1 MTHWLKLG
9 WQDLFRHKRVTLLFI
24 GNLAI
29 GLIGLITIGSLENS
43 YISYLKQSL
52 QEILTA
58 DLMIY
63 SSRPIEQQEQ
73 EIIDTVLGEQVTIS
87 KQVAFYSMV
96 KGAKK
101 SLLARI
107 VAIDENYPLYGA
119 FHYPDGLPFQ
129 KIRQALLVSPLATMS
144 QETAETLYLNE
155 GDSVRIGQTSFHVA
169 PLFNK
174 APGSDVTTI
183 ELAPKIFIALSQ
195 LNKTGLLQ
203 FGSRLSYL
211 TYYRTPKNVDAKH
224 LAGILQKNLD
234 QHADGGSTLRVFDT
248 HDINS
253 RLGSIA
259 GHFFGYMGLV
269 GTVALFLAGIAAS
282 YLFRG
287 YFQSRVQEI
296 AILMSLGAQ
305 RRYCILLFLFQLA
318 VMGAMSAV
326 LAILITSCMLPL
338 LPLLFAGLLPD
349 GLHITLHSGSMVM
362 ALALGISCSFLFC
375 LPELT
380 KLRTIQPL
388 HLLHEG
394 SVWDTPV
401 TASSRLLWW
410 LSLVPAI
417 LTFLLL
423 TVFLTSSMVQGIIFT
438 GGVAVTMLFF
448 GIIGRLLLTWC
459 KHLSNTF
466 YGLPKIALRNLYR
479 NRFPSLS
486 IFITIATGVFLI
498 NLIPQ
503 LQRGLEQEFSHP
515 IGLKIPIF
523 FLVDIQE
530 EQINGLQDFFKQQP
544 SHLSN
549 ISPMVR
555 GRIRSIN
562 GTSFHQRSSEADQKG
577 RGRLRRTEF
586 NFSSRNELD
595 PSETVIEGK
604 ELSASTWSFQSTIP
618 FEISVAQRFG
628 KRYDLHLGDRMV
640 FDIQGI
646 ELEGVVTN
654 IRKVRWNS
662 FQPNFF
668 LLFQKGVLENAPK
681 TYLASIS
688 QVSKTDKQPL
698 KEQIVNRFPNI
709 SVIDVASTI
718 TSIIELTE
726 RLIFSIK
733 SIALLA
739 IGAGLMALYSI
750 AGNEAF
756 RHAPEINLLKVLGTR
771 FSDIR
776 LLTVLQFGLL
786 GCAASVFSVFISTTL
801 SYVISWYFF
810 DRIWGLDIFSS
821 IWIVI
826 GTTLTCIFTAALA
839 TRSVIRQKPVTLLH

>member
-1 MTHWLKLG
+1 MTHWFKMG
-9 WQDLFRHKRVTLLFI
+9 WQDLFRHKRVTFLFI

-43 YISYLKQSL
+43 YISYLKHSL

-58 DLMIY
+58 DLMIS

-73 EIIDTVLGEQVTIS
+73 KIIDTVLGDQVAVSNQI
-87 KQVAFYSMV
+87 AFYSMV
-96 KGAKK
+96 KGSKN

-107 VAIDENYPLYGA
+107 VAFDDHYPLYGA
-119 FHYPDGLPFQ
+119 FDYPGGQSHQ
-129 KIRQALLVSPLATMS
+129 KTPQAMLVSPLATMS
-144 QETAETLYLNE
+144 LETAETLHLKQ
-155 GDSVRIGQTSFHVA
+155 GDSVQIGQTSFQVA
-169 PLFNK
+169 SLFNK
-174 APGSDVTTI
+174 APGSDISSI

-203 FGSRLSYL
+203 FGSRLHYL
-211 TYYRTPKNVDAKH
+211 TYYRTPKNTDTKH
-224 LAGILQKNLD
+224 LAGILRETLD
-234 QHADGGSTLRVFDT
+234 RHAEGASTLRVFDT

-253 RLGSIA
+253 RLGRIA

-287 YFQSRVQEI
+287 YFQSRIREI

-305 RRYCILLFLFQLA
+305 RRYCILFFLFQLTI
-318 VMGAMSAV
+318 MGAMAAI
-326 LAILITSCMLPL
+326 LAILLTSCILPS
-338 LPLLFAGLLPD
+338 LPIIFADLLPD
-349 GLHITLHSGSMVM
+349 GLHITLHNGSMGM
-362 ALALGISCSFLFC
+362 ALGIGISCSFLFC

-380 KLRTIQPL
+380 RLKAIQPL

-394 SVWDTPV
+394 SVWDSPV

-410 LSLVPAI
+410 LSLLPAI
-417 LTFLLL
+417 SIFLLL
-423 TVFLTSSMVQGIIFT
+423 TVFLTSSLLQGIIFT
-438 GGVAVTMLFF
+438 VGVTVTMLFF

-459 KHLSNTF
+459 RHLSNSF
-466 YGLPKIALRNLYR
+466 HGLPKIAFRNLYR
-479 NRFPSLS
+479 NRFSSLS

-503 LQRGLEQEFSHP
+503 LQKGLEKEFSHP

-530 EQINGLQDFFKQQP
+530 EQTNGLQDFFKQQS

-562 GTSFHQRSSEADQKG
+562 GTSFHQRSIDADDKG

-586 NFSSRNELD
+586 NFSSRDELD
-595 PSETVIEGK
+595 PSETVIAGK
-604 ELSASTWSFQSTIP
+604 KLSATPWSFQSNTP

-628 KRYDLHLGDRMV
+628 KRYDLHIGDRIL

-646 ELEGVVTN
+646 ELEGMVTN

-681 TYLASIS
+681 TYLASVS
-688 QVSKTDKQPL
+688 QVSKADKQQL
-698 KEQIVNRFPNI
+698 KEQIVSRFPNV
-709 SVIDVASTI
+709 SVIDVTSTVATLI
-718 TSIIELTE
+718 DLTT
-726 RLIFSIK
+726 RLTFAIK
-733 SIALLA
+733 SMALLA

-750 AGNEAF
+750 AGNEAH
-756 RHAPEINLLKVLGTR
+756 RHSQEINLLKVLGTR

-786 GCAASVFSVFISTTL
+786 GCAASIFSVIISTSL
-801 SYVISWYFF
+801 SYVLSWYLF
-810 DRIWGLDIFSS
+810 DRIWGFHIFSS
-821 IWIVI
+821 IWIVLF
-826 GTTLTCIFTAALA
+826 TTLTCIITAALA

>member
-1 MTHWLKLG
+1 M
-9 WQDLFRHKRVTLLFI
+9 
-24 GNLAI
+24 
-29 GLIGLITIGSLENS
+29 
-43 YISYLKQSL
+43 
-52 QEILTA
+52 
-58 DLMIY
+58 
-63 SSRPIEQQEQ
+63 
-73 EIIDTVLGEQVTIS
+73 
-87 KQVAFYSMV
+87 
-96 KGAKK
+96 
-101 SLLARI
+101 
-107 VAIDENYPLYGA
+107 
-119 FHYPDGLPFQ
+119 
-129 KIRQALLVSPLATMS
+129 
-144 QETAETLYLNE
+144 
-155 GDSVRIGQTSFHVA
+155 
-169 PLFNK
+169 
-174 APGSDVTTI
+174 
-183 ELAPKIFIALSQ
+183 
-195 LNKTGLLQ
+195 
-203 FGSRLSYL
+203 
-211 TYYRTPKNVDAKH
+211 
-224 LAGILQKNLD
+224 
-234 QHADGGSTLRVFDT
+234 
-248 HDINS
+248 
-253 RLGSIA
+253 
-259 GHFFGYMGLV
+259 
-269 GTVALFLAGIAAS
+269 
-282 YLFRG
+282 
-287 YFQSRVQEI
+287 
-296 AILMSLGAQ
+296 
-305 RRYCILLFLFQLA
+305 
-318 VMGAMSAV
+318 
-326 LAILITSCMLPL
+326 
-338 LPLLFAGLLPD
+338 
-349 GLHITLHSGSMVM
+349 
-362 ALALGISCSFLFC
+362 
-375 LPELT
+375 
-380 KLRTIQPL
+380 
-388 HLLHEG
+388 
-394 SVWDTPV
+394 PV

-423 TVFLTSSMVQGIIFT
+423 TVFLTSSMVQGVLFT

-466 YGLPKIALRNLYR
+466 HGLPKIALRNLYR

-503 LQRGLEQEFSHP
+503 LQKGLEQEFSHP

-562 GTSFHQRSSEADQKG
+562 GTSFHQRRIEADQEG
-577 RGRLRRTEF
+577 RGSLRRTEF
-586 NFSSRNELD
+586 NFSSRDELD

-604 ELSASTWSFQSTIP
+604 ELSTSTWSFQSGIP
-618 FEISVAQRFG
+618 FEISVAQRFS
-628 KRYDLHLGDRMV
+628 KRYDLQLGDRIV

-646 ELEGVVTN
+646 EVEGMVAN

-688 QVSKTDKQPL
+688 QVSQTDKQPL

-726 RLIFSIK
+726 RLIFAIK

-786 GCAASVFSVFISTTL
+786 GCTAGVFSVFISTSL
-801 SYVISWYFF
+801 SYVVSWYFF
-810 DRIWGLDIFSS
+810 DRIWGLDMFSS
-821 IWIVI
+821 IWIVLC
-826 GTTLTCIFTAALA
+826 TTLTCIFTAALA
-839 TRSVIRQKPVTLLH
+839 TRSVIRQNPVTLLH